1 MLAYFRK
8 KQKRLVTGIL
18 VLFLGGWLSIV
29 CQHCQATAAIDNSLA
44 GQESEDHC
52 KNEQNPQQP
61 IDTSAI
67 DSGCIGNC
75 DHDNIATI
83 TADISQAAVEKF
95 SKSYLSDD
103 FIYYRKNILA
113 SFSRSSNPQH
123 RHSITP
129 ERACYLPLDR
139 FCVQL
144 K

>member
-8 KQKRLVTGIL
+8 KQMQLVSGIL
-18 VLFLGGWLSIV
+18 VMFLGGWLSV
-29 CQHCQATAAIDNSLA
+29 LCQHCQAYAAIDNSLA

-52 KNEQNPQQP
+52 KHEQSPQQP
-61 IDTSAI
+61 VDTQAK

-75 DHDNIATI
+75 DHDNIDTI
-83 TADISQAAVEKF
+83 TADISQAAAEKL
-95 SKSYLSDD
+95 SKSYPSDD
-103 FIYYRKNILA
+103 FIYYRQNIVA
-113 SFSRSSNPQH
+113 SFSRSSIPQH